1 MAQSLE
7 LMMINA
13 LEAVVFTSNVGY
25 SNTGGSKLMTP
36 DDAGAVNRHTT
47 FCSIFAGSAFPNW
60 RASLLCEGGGPA
72 NGLTATTHFVFFRP
86 RAPGAKVTVTF

>member
-25 SNTGGSKLMTP
+25 SNTGGSNEMTP
-36 DDAGAVNRHTT
+36 EDAGAVSRHTT
-47 FCSIFAGSAFPNW
+47 FCNILAGSALPSCL
-60 RASLLCEGGGPA
+60 ASLLC
-72 NGLTATTHFVFFRP
+72 
-86 RAPGAKVTVTF
+86 